1 MSTDTPMPARLET
14 SQERRLREAAAHNA
28 ARAGH
33 PNLVTS
39 EILSG
44 FAIDVNSRAT
54 DHTNLVTF
62 WSEMAERINAH
73 VLRGA
78 A

>member
-1 MSTDTPMPARLET
+1 VSSDLPTPAVHLT
-14 SQERRLREAAAHNA
+14 SRERRKREAVEHNA
-28 ARAGH
+28 ARAGR

-39 EILSG
+39 EILAG
-44 FAIDVNSRAT
+44 FAADINTRV
-54 DHTNLVTF
+54 HPTNMVT
-62 WSEMAERINAH
+62 WWHEMAERINAH